1 MVRDRFLVTPS
12 ACGWQVIHQAETH
25 GSYARHCAAAL
36 AAMLLA
42 EIASEGVIHTSVVL
56 KMDGSH
62 AVSLADLPKAE
73 LDEGTPQ
80 YLFALMI
87 GWIDDRDKV

>member
-1 MVRDRFLVTPS
+1 
-12 ACGWQVIHQAETH
+12 
-25 GSYARHCAAAL
+25 
-36 AAMLLA
+36 MLLA
-42 EIASEGVIHTSVVL
+42 SEVGIHAEVIVDV
-56 KMDGSH
+56 DGSH